1 MGSFYCSRCIHAG
14 HPDPESPETK
24 PGYFRYLTIMAFYIF
39 LQEGVE
45 TAIIECEVGGEYD
58 NTNILPSKSV
68 IVGAITKLGI
78 DHIEMLSV

>member
-1 MGSFYCSRCIHAG
+1 
-14 HPDPESPETK
+14 
-24 PGYFRYLTIMAFYIF
+24 MAFYIF